1 MRQVCENSIGRLLY
15 LTTMASRKYLDFRL
29 RPYGLT
35 SEQFR
40 VLKRLYEYGGGVSQS
55 QIATGLAKSPANIT
69 RILDRLEAKS
79 WLERRS
85 NPEDRRSSL
94 IFLTAEGTAL
104 IDRVRRDLADAEQR
118 VIADIPENQ
127 LEAIRQGLLSMQKNI
142 QQNLTEGEKD
152 EDA

>member
-1 MRQVCENSIGRLLY
+1 MQRSCENSIGRLLY

-35 SEQFR
+35 TEQFQ
-40 VLKRLYEYGGGVSQS
+40 VLKRLYEHGGGVSQN

-69 RILDRLEAKS
+69 RILDRLEAKGL
-79 WLERRS
+79 LERRS

-94 IFLTAEGTAL
+94 IFLTAEGTVL
-104 IDRVRRDLADAEQR
+104 IDRVSADLADVEQR
-118 VIADIPENQ
+118 VLADIPENQ

-142 QQNLTEGEKD
+142 QKNLIEGEKY
-152 EDA
+152 EGS